1 MAQRFSTHV
10 CVSFVPYWNGTSCSH
25 RMFIAY
31 NGRRKGWG
39 NAWINVSAKTFLQK
53 TLWLFVTTLCLCSVW
68 DEATWLGFWKTSWF
82 ETPVLVSTITDG
94 ECLTS
99 LEKKKPKKTDGNVS
113 LLDKKTNK
121 QKKPKQFCHH
131 LKQLDTSPS
140 VLKNIQRCDSN
151 SGRPFGR
158 PFCMLVIMT
167 PCPVATAG

>member
-39 NAWINVSAKTFLQK
+39 NDAWINVSAKTFLQK
-53 TLWLFVTTLCLCSVW
+53 TLRLFVTTLCLCSVW

-99 LEKKKPKKTDGNVS
+99 LEKKPPKKQMEMSLSLIKKQTNKKKQNSFVTTWNSWMRLPVS
-113 LLDKKTNK
+113 LKISSGVTQTLVA
-121 QKKPKQFCHH
+121 H
-131 LKQLDTSPS
+131 L
-140 VLKNIQRCDSN
+140 
-151 SGRPFGR
+151 
-158 PFCMLVIMT
+158 
-167 PCPVATAG
+167 VARFVCL